1 MKIFNI
7 YLIKKSFLYSL
18 FILTVFGLLDSTFT
32 LISELE
38 NVSEKYNF
46 VKILSYVFSSMPHR
60 LLDFVEGACLLGV
73 MISLGI
79 SHQEGNLNVLRSAGF
94 SPFKIISI
102 SSLGA
107 LLLVV
112 PLLVLDDLALRKTYL
127 DAQINKNIL
136 LEKET
141 DKKDINWVK
150 SENLFLS
157 YETIIDNKIFN
168 PKLIKINQKNQVEV
182 FVSKIAEFNENQ
194 LIFDD
199 IKSEYFDLPIRSSI
213 PYANINHLGIA
224 KISSYRKL
232 FINSTVTEDLLFKSH
247 LDKVYFKTIFLPAS
261 IFILITFFG
270 SLIFTSLRD
279 SNLGIRITVAV
290 FGAFLYRL
298 VQDLSIGIF
307 ISYNLPVIIGVII
320 PSFLVIMLSIQ
331 AYKKI

>member
-38 NVSEKYNF
+38 SVSEKYNF

-112 PLLVLDDLALRKTYL
+112 PLIVLDDLALRKTYL

-136 LEKET
+136 EKMVSWLE
-141 DKKDINWVK
+141 
-150 SENLFLS
+150 
-157 YETIIDNKIFN
+157 
-168 PKLIKINQKNQVEV
+168 
-182 FVSKIAEFNENQ
+182 
-194 LIFDD
+194 
-199 IKSEYFDLPIRSSI
+199 
-213 PYANINHLGIA
+213 NIMEH
-224 KISSYRKL
+224 
-232 FINSTVTEDLLFKSH
+232 
-247 LDKVYFKTIFLPAS
+247 IFL
-261 IFILITFFG
+261 
-270 SLIFTSLRD
+270 R
-279 SNLGIRITVAV
+279 
-290 FGAFLYRL
+290 
-298 VQDLSIGIF
+298 
-307 ISYNLPVIIGVII
+307 
-320 PSFLVIMLSIQ
+320 
-331 AYKKI
+331 